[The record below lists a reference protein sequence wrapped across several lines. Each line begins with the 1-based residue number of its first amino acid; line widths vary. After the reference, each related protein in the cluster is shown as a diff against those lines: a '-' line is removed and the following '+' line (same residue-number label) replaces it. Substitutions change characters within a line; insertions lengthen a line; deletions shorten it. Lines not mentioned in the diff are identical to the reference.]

1 MNNTYIVNYG
11 GFLVDFSCA
20 FTAEYKL
27 YLGIS
32 IGLLFIVT
40 TFGNSLVLLCICK
53 YRQQFKGSYYIL
65 IGNLALTDLL
75 FGVVSILLI
84 ADFVFSELE
93 GNVTFCVVRALGVLV
108 TYSSSLFTLLAISV
122 DRFMAV
128 VFPMKHMWQSKM
140 TRVFYG
146 AIILIWC
153 VSFGLTAVFWIIID
167 SITEQTNVVCRNG
180 AIIPKL
186 IDIGA
191 LSALFLQIIINTI
204 LYSLIVHRL
213 RTRPFQTPISVA
225 KTKRKTTLMISV
237 SVLFSLCW
245 LPFMVCTIIPYAATH
260 RTESAFCVREYIV
273 VLGYMNSSINW
284 LLYALSNKKLRTSF
298 KVVFVRNV
306 SSGTALNFNC
316 GGLSIEKEK

>member
-1 MNNTYIVNYG
+1 
-11 GFLVDFSCA
+11 
-20 FTAEYKL
+20 
-27 YLGIS
+27 
-32 IGLLFIVT
+32 
-40 TFGNSLVLLCICK
+40 
-53 YRQQFKGSYYIL
+53 
-65 IGNLALTDLL
+65 
-75 FGVVSILLI
+75 
-84 ADFVFSELE
+84 
-93 GNVTFCVVRALGVLV
+93 
-108 TYSSSLFTLLAISV
+108 
-122 DRFMAV
+122 MAV

-140 TRVFYG
+140 TRMFYG
-146 AIILIWC
+146 AITVIWC
-153 VSFGLTAVFWIIID
+153 ASFGLPAVYWILMD
-167 SITEQTNVVCRNG
+167 SITVQTNVVCRNG

-260 RTESAFCVREYIV
+260 RTESAVREYIV

-284 LLYALSNKKLRTSF
+284 LLYALSNKMFRTSF
-298 KVVFVRNV
+298 KMLFVRNV
-306 SSGTALNFNC
+306 SSGTVLNFNC